1 MKLSIVVPIYN
12 VETYLAEC
20 IECLLDQDLDA
31 ADYEIILIDDG
42 STDHSKDIAEK
53 YAESY
58 AHIALFSQRNS
69 GVSVARNFGVS
80 KAKGDFLYFIDSDD
94 YIERKALGKILAFA
108 EKNALDL
115 CAFASRRTSDRKVSN
130 APDWA
135 CLEKE
140 PKVLTGLQAIA
151 AHGYNP
157 GPWWYI
163 FRKNILERY
172 GIFFE
177 PGTLSE
183 DGPFTTN
190 LLIHVEKAVFLPV
203 PLYYYCLNKH
213 SITGTADR
221 ARRQKLIEGMFFAV
235 KQFKYLIKLA
245 NEKGADNAA
254 LRKLKIKQEMYVFFF
269 VVREVKFGTPFEE
282 IKERLLTIQKD
293 FSAWPLVLFA
303 GEEYG
308 ELRFKI
314 LTLIMNH
321 LFLLRIACAA
331 YNFLKPLFPRGQRT

>member
-1 MKLSIVVPIYN
+1 MKLSVIVPIYN
-12 VETYLAEC
+12 VEAYLEEC
-20 IECLLDQDLDA
+20 IKCLLDQDMDA
-31 ADYEIILIDDG
+31 AVYEIILVDDG
-42 STDHSKDIAEK
+42 STDRSKDIAEK

-58 AHIALFSQRNS
+58 AHITLFSQKHS
-69 GVSVARNFGVS
+69 GVSVARNLGVS

-108 EKNALDL
+108 EKNALDF
-115 CAFASRRTSDRKVSN
+115 CGFGFRRTRGRRISN
-130 APDWA
+130 APDWT
-135 CLEKE
+135 CLKRE

-151 AHGYNP
+151 EHGYSP

-163 FRKNILERY
+163 FRKDVLERY

-177 PGTLSE
+177 PGTLME

-190 LLIHVEKAVFLPV
+190 LLIHTEKAVFLPV
-203 PLYYYCLNKH
+203 ALYYYYFNNH
-213 SITGTADR
+213 SITGTAEQ

-235 KQFKYLIKLA
+235 RQFKYLLKLA
-245 NEKGADNAA
+245 KEMGADAAA
-254 LRKLKIKQEMYVFFF
+254 LQKLKIKQEMYVFFF
-269 VVREVKFGTPFEE
+269 VIREVKFGTPFEDIE
-282 IKERLLTIQKD
+282 ERLRTIQKD

-314 LTLIMNH
+314 LTLIINH

-331 YNFLKPLFPRGQRT
+331 YNFLKPLFPRGQKI

>member
-1 MKLSIVVPIYN
+1 MRLSIVVPIYN
-12 VETYLAEC
+12 AEDYLAEC

-31 ADYEIILIDDG
+31 AGYEIILVDDG
-42 STDHSKDIAEK
+42 SSDSSKGIAEK
-53 YAESY
+53 YAGRH

-115 CAFASRRTSDRKVSN
+115 CAFASRRTSDRRVSN
-130 APDWA
+130 TPDWT

-151 AHGYNP
+151 AHGYDP

-163 FRKNILERY
+163 FRREILERH

-177 PGTLSE
+177 PGTLME

-190 LLIHVEKAVFLPV
+190 LLIHAEKAVFLPV
-203 PLYYYCLNKH
+203 PLYYYYLNKH

-235 KQFKYLIKLA
+235 RQFKGLMELA
-245 NEKGADNAA
+245 KEKGADAAA

-269 VVREVKFGTPFEE
+269 VVREVKFGTPFEK

-293 FSAWPLVLFA
+293 FSAWPLVLFT

-308 ELRFKI
+308 ELRFKL
-314 LTLIMNH
+314 LTLTMNR
-321 LFLLRIACAA
+321 LFLLRAACAV
-331 YNFLKPLFPRGQRT
+331 YNFLKPLFERRP